1 MASILTNTSAMVAL
15 QNLRSINSNLVDT
28 QNQIATGKK
37 IATAKDN
44 SAIWAVSK
52 VLESDVNAFK
62 AITDSL
68 NVGDAT
74 VAIARQASETISD
87 ILTEL
92 KGNIVAAQEENVDRS
107 KIQAD
112 IDAKIA
118 QVKSIVEAAS
128 FNGLSLVKGTEN
140 VTILGSLQRDDA
152 GNVTASD
159 IAIARQDLTTQQG
172 SLGTGTGLTDLSS
185 NITESSLTLSATA
198 VRNNGAATPVAAD
211 ITVGGAANSSA
222 YTFNIDGTTISFGV
236 GELSATAST
245 AAGQIA
251 DAINAAQI
259 DGISVNANAA
269 VLEFASTRAFESV
282 VIDGTVSGGT
292 GTLSADVTLD
302 ERAESFAFSNVSVN
316 EGDGYQLSLGGGVV
330 ATYVAGANETVEDVA
345 NGLAL
350 AIDSYNDADLKTQVV
365 QEGGNWVLKVDNS
378 GADRTVTIVAND
390 DANDNAVVTGGL
402 AGLEAIDVTSSE
414 SAESALK
421 NIDVLLTNA
430 LDAASSF
437 GSDQSR
443 IDLQAGFITKL
454 TDSLKAGIGSLVDA
468 DLEAASARLQAL
480 QVQQQ
485 LGIQSLSIANQAPQS
500 ILALFR

>member
-15 QNLRSINSNLVDT
+15 QNLRTINSNLVDT

-52 VLESDVNAFK
+52 VLESDVSAFK
-62 AITDSL
+62 AISDSL
-68 NVGDAT
+68 NLGDSTIA
-74 VAIARQASETISD
+74 VARQASETISD
-87 ILTEL
+87 LLTQM

-112 IDAKIA
+112 IDATVEQI
-118 QVKSIVEAAS
+118 KSITEAAS
-128 FNGLSLVKGTEN
+128 FNGLSLVQGTED
-140 VTILGSLQRDDA
+140 VTILGSLQRDGL
-152 GNVTASD
+152 GNVSASQ
-159 IAIARQDLTTQQG
+159 IAITRQDLTTQQG
-172 SLGTGTGLTDLSS
+172 ALGTGAGVTDLSS

-198 VRNNGAATPVAAD
+198 VRDDGAGAAAD
-211 ITVGGAANSSA
+211 ITVGGDASTSS
-222 YTFNIDGTTISFGV
+222 YSFTIDGTTVSFDI
-236 GELSATAST
+236 GELSATAAT

-259 DGISVNANAA
+259 DGVTVNANGAT
-269 VLEFASTRAFESV
+269 LEFASTRAFDEV
-282 VIDGTVSGGT
+282 LVDGTVASGT
-292 GTLSADVTLD
+292 GTLGADVTLG
-302 ERAESFAFSNVSVN
+302 ERAESFTLSNVTVN
-316 EGDGYQLSLGGGVV
+316 EGDGYQLSLGGGVT

-350 AIDSYNDADLKTQVV
+350 AIDSFNDGDLTTQVV
-365 QEGGNWVLKVDNS
+365 NDGTNWVLKVDNS
-378 GADRTVTIVAND
+378 GADRSATIVAND

-402 AGLEAIDVTSSE
+402 AGLEGIDVTTSDG
-414 SAESALK
+414 AASALK
-421 NIDVLLTNA
+421 NIDVLLNA
-430 LDAASSF
+430 SLDAAASF

-443 IDLQAGFITKL
+443 IELQAGFISKL
-454 TDSLKAGIGSLVDA
+454 TDSLKQGIGSLVDA

>member
-15 QNLRSINSNLVDT
+15 QNLRSINNNLVDT

-62 AITDSL
+62 AISDSL

-74 VAIARQASETISD
+74 VAIGRQAAETTTD

-112 IDAKIA
+112 IDAKID
-118 QVKSIVEAAS
+118 QIKSIVDAAS
-128 FNGLSLVKGTEN
+128 FNGLSLVKGSED
-140 VTILGSLQRDDA
+140 VTVLSSLQRDGQ
-152 GNVTASD
+152 GNVTSSD
-159 IAIARQDLTTQQG
+159 IAIARQDLTTQSG
-172 SLGTGTGLTDLSS
+172 SLGTGAGLTDLSS
-185 NITESSLTLSATA
+185 NITASSLTLSADA
-198 VRNNGAATPVAAD
+198 VRDDGAGTAAD
-211 ITVGGAANSSA
+211 ILIGGAANSSA
-222 YTFNIDGTTISFGV
+222 YSFSIDGTTISFGV
-236 GELSATAST
+236 GELDAVAAT

-259 DGISVNANAA
+259 DGISVTANSAT
-269 VLEFASTRAFESV
+269 LEFESTRAFESV
-282 VIDGTVSGGT
+282 LVDGTVTGGT
-292 GTLSADVTLD
+292 GTVGADVTLG
-302 ERAESFAFSNVSVN
+302 ERAESFTFSNVTVN
-316 EGDGYQLSLGGGVV
+316 EGDGYQVSLGGGVV

-345 NGLAL
+345 KGLAI
-350 AIDSYNDADLKTQVV
+350 AADSLNDSDLTTSVV
-365 QEGGNWVLKVDNS
+365 EEGGNWVLKVDNS
-378 GADRTVTIVAND
+378 GADRTATIVAND
-390 DANDNAVVTGGL
+390 DANENAVLTGGL
-402 AGLEAIDVTSSE
+402 AGLDGIDVTDSE

-421 NIDVLLTNA
+421 NIDVLLNNA
-430 LDAASSF
+430 LDAAASF
-437 GSDQSR
+437 GSAQSR
-443 IDLQAGFITKL
+443 IGLQNEFITRL
-454 TDSLKAGIGSLVDA
+454 TDSLQAGIGSLVDA

-485 LGIQSLSIANQAPQS
+485 LGVQSLSIANQAPQS
-500 ILALFR
+500 ILSLFR

>member
-62 AITDSL
+62 AISDSL

-74 VAIARQASETISD
+74 VAIGRQAAETTTD

-112 IDAKIA
+112 IDAKID
-118 QVKSIVEAAS
+118 QIKSIVDAAS
-128 FNGLSLVKGTEN
+128 FNGLSLVKGSDD
-140 VTILGSLQRDDA
+140 VTILSSLQRDGQ
-152 GNVTASD
+152 GNVTSSD
-159 IAIARQDLTTQQG
+159 IAIARQDLTTQSG
-172 SLGTGTGLTDLSS
+172 SLGTGAGLTDLSA
-185 NITESSLTLSATA
+185 NITASSATLSADA
-198 VRNNGAATPVAAD
+198 VRDDGAGTDAD
-211 ITVGGAANSSA
+211 ITVAGGANTSA
-222 YTFNIDGTTISFGV
+222 FSFAIDGTTVSFGI
-236 GELSATAST
+236 GDLDATAAT

-259 DGISVNANAA
+259 DGVAVTANGA
-269 VLEFASTRAFESV
+269 VLEFESTRAFETV
-282 VIDGTVSGGT
+282 LVDGTVTGGT
-292 GTLSADVTLD
+292 GTLTADVTLG
-302 ERAESFAFSNVSVN
+302 ERAESFTFSNVTVN
-316 EGDGYQLSLGGGVV
+316 EGDGYQVSLGGGVV

-345 NGLAL
+345 KGLAI
-350 AIDSYNDADLKTQVV
+350 AADSLNDGDLKTSVV
-365 QEGGNWVLKVDNS
+365 EEGGNWVLKVDNS
-378 GADRTVTIVAND
+378 GADRTATIVAND
-390 DANDNAVVTGGL
+390 DANENAVLTGGL
-402 AGLEAIDVTSSE
+402 AGLDGIDVTNSE

-421 NIDVLLTNA
+421 NIDVLLNNA
-430 LDAASSF
+430 LDAAASF
-437 GSDQSR
+437 GSAQSR
-443 IDLQAGFITKL
+443 ISLQNEFITRL
-454 TDSLKAGIGSLVDA
+454 TDSLQSGIGSLVDA

-485 LGIQSLSIANQAPQS
+485 LGVQSLSIANQAPQS
-500 ILALFR
+500 ILSLFR